1 MVCTLL
7 APVLLG
13 RCLALAYA
21 ASDLY
26 GEPLTSVDFLTETSA
41 SSAFHPLSLLQ
52 TMTSKVLIASPENAT
67 NNSQESNISMADF
80 YQQASAK
87 AAALPMGA
95 LARTMADIYQEAFQA
110 ESQSHRR
117 SDIHPPSMLRAAY
130 WVGVLMLASLTTF
143 TLFVVAL
150 GWVPGTRMYK
160 LVRRSAPSR
169 LLGQCV
175 DIDVVPSGTVC
186 AVCLEDASD
195 TCDKDSHVEGSA
207 EDDAHAVGLEDVDEA
222 CKTQENSGLEDVD
235 EACKAQKSPGCPAD
249 DGVKPLAG
257 PALGGPSKDLGQ
269 GELQTKLLHVP
280 PCEWCRTPCGHCFH
294 RACLEK
300 WLNSAAKERCPLCN
314 WQ

>member
-1 MVCTLL
+1 MVRTLL

-26 GEPLTSVDFLTETSA
+26 GEPPTTVDFLTETSA
-41 SSAFHPLSLLQ
+41 SSAFHALSLLQ

-186 AVCLEDASD
+186 AVCLEDASE

-207 EDDAHAVGLEDVDEA
+207 EDAAHAVGLEDVDEA
-222 CKTQENSGLEDVD
+222 CK
-235 EACKAQKSPGCPAD
+235 AQKRAGCPAD
-249 DGVKPLAG
+249 DGVKPLAE
-257 PALGGPSKDLGQ
+257 PALRGLGGPSKDLGQ

-280 PCEWCRTPCGHCFH
+280 PCEWRRTPCGHCFH